1 MQSSRRFF
9 LSLGIPVSLV
19 AVAAAA
25 QRLPVF
31 RRQKPE
37 SERQDDRAD
46 LDLTTTSS
54 APKPDP
60 RILKEKQA
68 EIKKQVQ
75 RLYDLAGEL
84 KMETDKTDSSTVLS
98 LPVIKKA
105 ERIQKIAKQIQSL
118 ARG

>member
-1 MQSSRRFF
+1 MTVGAMRASS
-9 LSLGIPVSLV
+9 SG
-19 AVAAAA
+19 
-25 QRLPVF
+25 
-31 RRQKPE
+31 RQKPE
-37 SERQDDRAD
+37 SERKDNRAD
-46 LDLTTTSS
+46 LDLTTMSS
-54 APKPDP
+54 ASKPDP

-105 ERIQKIAKQIQSL
+105 KRIQKIAKQIQSL